1 MVTFFIIKTNL
12 QPEEIVFDINK
23 NYKITP
29 NSIAATAISTRC
41 SSNFNIPAVRYGTS
55 FNQNCS
61 IGIQKLS
68 DDNINVMRRIDFD
81 VGITG
86 SGFSFCVNNAA
97 TNSSGGDMVI
107 EYASICSYKAVCLN
121 SNEYYD
127 ITTAASNLCSPCYN
141 INGNCTTCSK
151 SLCYTCITGYYPQNS
166 GGSTTCL
173 TCSQINCTICLTAIT
188 CAECTTYSYLSN

>member
-29 NSIAATAISTRC
+29 NSVAANAISTRC
-41 SSNFNIPAVRYGTS
+41 SANFNILAAVRYATS

-61 IGIQKLS
+61 IGIQRLT

-81 VGITG
+81 VTITG
-86 SGFSFCVNNAA
+86 SGFASCFNNAA

-107 EYASICSYKAVCLN
+107 
-121 SNEYYD
+121 
-127 ITTAASNLCSPCYN
+127 
-141 INGNCTTCSK
+141 
-151 SLCYTCITGYYPQNS
+151 
-166 GGSTTCL
+166 
-173 TCSQINCTICLTAIT
+173 
-188 CAECTTYSYLSN
+188 